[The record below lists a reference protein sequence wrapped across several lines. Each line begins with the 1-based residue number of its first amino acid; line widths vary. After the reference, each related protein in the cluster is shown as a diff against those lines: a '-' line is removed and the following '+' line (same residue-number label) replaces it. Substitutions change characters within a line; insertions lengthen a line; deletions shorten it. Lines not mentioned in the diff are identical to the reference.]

1 MTSRVNKIAENGGY
15 QSIDEFMEELLLV
28 FENATI
34 YNEPGSTIYQDAL
47 ILHKVAIDSLHLVE
61 NGNPQGTRF
70 LKVFSPIFELL
81 INFGKSSIFG
91 HSISV
96 EWQTVFENRK

>member
-1 MTSRVNKIAENGGY
+1 MTGRVNKIAENGGY

-61 NGNPQGTRF
+61 NGNPS
-70 LKVFSPIFELL
+70 SPKDRTGSCDIDPMTQDCSEIQYTL
-81 INFGKSSIFG
+81 
-91 HSISV
+91 HH
-96 EWQTVFENRK
+96 

>member
-1 MTSRVNKIAENGGY
+1 MTGRVNKIAENGGY

-61 NGNPQGTRF
+61 NGNPQGKRF
-70 LKVFSPIFELL
+70 FSHF
-81 INFGKSSIFG
+81 
-91 HSISV
+91 
-96 EWQTVFENRK
+96 

>member
-1 MTSRVNKIAENGGY
+1 MNKIAENGGY

-47 ILHKVAIDSLHLVE
+47 ILHKVAIDSLHL
-61 NGNPQGTRF
+61 G
-70 LKVFSPIFELL
+70 
-81 INFGKSSIFG
+81 
-91 HSISV
+91 
-96 EWQTVFENRK
+96 

>member
-1 MTSRVNKIAENGGY
+1 MNKIAENGGY

-47 ILHKVAIDSLHLVE
+47 ILHKVAIDSLHL
-61 NGNPQGTRF
+61 GKF
-70 LKVFSPIFELL
+70 FDLL
-81 INFGKSSIFG
+81 
-91 HSISV
+91 V
-96 EWQTVFENRK
+96 